1 MSTVSVNDLPGM
13 LADEQRADS
22 IKKGLRGGKVMALEK
37 WESCVNQAI
46 SNGDL
51 SICCERRIEVATVNE
66 WLKSKELDLWSLF
79 TLHDPLLPDLEDL
92 FELSYEDLPNPIK
105 NRLDRRFN
113 KESWDKLSP
122 ELRRHEVNGEDETN
136 APHHRLFFAL
146 GELIVWGDG
155 KTLDQV
161 AADDGD
167 SAFVNRLSDLRER
180 PLGNEDIGP
189 EVSTTELAQVL
200 IDGKAK
206 WPSCRVIFPTW
217 LDQLALDTNRQ
228 PPAQLPSV
236 PGRLWDIEGTWQHK
250 ARRIG
255 KAWMEQEKILAA
267 NGSVCTWQNKKA
279 MKCPGVIAIAKHVEG
294 ALSTENVTGKRGKY
308 LDFETIKKEAL
319 TGITGNKKTGKG

>member
-92 FELSYEDLPNPIK
+92 FELSSKDLPSPIK

-113 KESWDKLSP
+113 KKSWDPWDKLSP
-122 ELRRHEVNGEDETN
+122 ERRRREVIGEDETN

-146 GELIVWGDG
+146 GDLVFWGDG
-155 KTLDQV
+155 RTLDQV

-180 PLGNEDIGP
+180 LLGNEDIGP

-206 WPSCRVIFPTW
+206 WPNCRVIFPTW

-228 PPAQLPSV
+228 PPAQLLTVLEPANES
-236 PGRLWDIEGTWQHK
+236 GRDRD
-250 ARRIG
+250 ARIANRAKQLKTTGVRAFLKKVADEESKSMTAIKNAIKRHNMRNDLAG
-255 KAWMEQEKILAA
+255 GGASRLSLSGQLKAA
-267 NGSVCTWQNKKA
+267 NK
-279 MKCPGVIAIAKHVEG
+279 
-294 ALSTENVTGKRGKY
+294 
-308 LDFETIKKEAL
+308 
-319 TGITGNKKTGKG
+319 